1 MLNKKQIRFNLK
13 SMAKRMLKGSWKPAV
28 AVLLIPAF
36 VELSFTLLLYATA
49 NLLGLAPIFFSWDN
63 FFAASAAQIYTYTRL
78 SALTSLMQTLLLVP
92 IGFGAAAWFLSLIH
106 GEREPVSA
114 VFCWLD
120 SLRRLGKSLL
130 MALLLGLRIL
140 GWALLFLLPLGMA
153 FGGFV
158 FHLAQRGIWLLPP
171 SGGVLFYELPGT
183 GQAISPE
190 MLPVVYPQAVLMLLG
205 LAALT
210 LVLGVFFCL
219 VLMRY
224 LPVAYLL
231 NRYPEQP
238 CGALIRQG
246 VHMMKG
252 HLWEGLWLQVSF
264 LGWLIA
270 AGLVSWLLS
279 LPFRFQPGVVASVFT
294 ILVFPIPFLFVA
306 ASRSVTHLPFC
317 RFAADSSR
325 LRDGQAP
332 YAAYPDEEPFPS
344 GWGTS
349 AQGLPDDSP
358 RDTSLP
364 WDPGS
369 SETP

>member
-1 MLNKKQIRFNLK
+1 
-13 SMAKRMLKGSWKPAV
+13 
-28 AVLLIPAF
+28 
-36 VELSFTLLLYATA
+36 
-49 NLLGLAPIFFSWDN
+49 
-63 FFAASAAQIYTYTRL
+63 
-78 SALTSLMQTLLLVP
+78 
-92 IGFGAAAWFLSLIH
+92 
-106 GEREPVSA
+106 
-114 VFCWLD
+114 
-120 SLRRLGKSLL
+120 
-130 MALLLGLRIL
+130 
-140 GWALLFLLPLGMA
+140 
-153 FGGFV
+153 
-158 FHLAQRGIWLLPP
+158 
-171 SGGVLFYELPGT
+171 
-183 GQAISPE
+183 

-224 LPVAYLL
+224 LPAAYLL

-306 ASRSVTHLPFC
+306 AYRSVTNLLFC
-317 RFAADSSR
+317 QYAEDSSR